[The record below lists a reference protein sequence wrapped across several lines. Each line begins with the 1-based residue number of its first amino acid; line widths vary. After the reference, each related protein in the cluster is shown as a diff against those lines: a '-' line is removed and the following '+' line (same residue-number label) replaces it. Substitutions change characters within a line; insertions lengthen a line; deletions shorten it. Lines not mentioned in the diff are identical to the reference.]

1 MMAFPTNVIAY
12 TYLPWQFSI
21 GIGYLLSILSIYI
34 LKYSNNKFKLL
45 LSSLLIGF
53 CTSIYQSFL
62 PLIIVLC
69 VGTLILNFDDSK
81 KLFKDIF
88 KYVLYGFI

>member
-1 MMAFPTNVIAY
+1 MIAFPTNVIAY

-21 GIGYLLSILSIYI
+21 GIGYLLSILSVYI
-34 LKYSNNKFKLL
+34 LKYFNNKFKLF

-62 PLIIVLC
+62 PLIMVLC
-69 VGTLILNFDDSK
+69 IGMLIVDFKGDRK
-81 KLFKDIF
+81 KTI
-88 KYVLYGFI
+88 